1 MSDGAKKALT
11 HSSIYALG
19 NIARQLAGFIMLP
32 IYTRHLSPADYG
44 VVGLLMAALALIEV
58 FFGARL
64 SQSIPKFYFAES
76 DPSRKKTVVSTAL
89 VITASASLVT
99 VLMLINFREDSSKLL
114 FGSSN
119 YSDIIGLFSVLI
131 LTQALEFYAMT
142 FIRIQQRPWLFISIS
157 LLKLAFQLV
166 LNVWLV
172 VYEDIGVMGIAL
184 ASAGS
189 SAIFGF
195 ILAIYTIN
203 QTGLLFCRHL
213 ALQMLKFNWPLWLG
227 GFAGLYMGSAN
238 RYFINLFSSTSDVGL
253 FELAV
258 KFSMILGLLVWDPF
272 NQYWS
277 TERFKIYHT
286 PNAVV
291 VYKNA
296 FLIIST
302 ILAIGTLGIALFSD
316 PIIRIMAAPAFHSA
330 SLAVPFLALS
340 AMFSCLTLF
349 SNFSFLIKEKTFWIT
364 RNSYLTAAIL
374 TLLFFVLIPH
384 YGFVGAA
391 LASLIASSVQF
402 LLVHRSSAHVYDMGL
417 NLKPL
422 VPQVLVIGFIV
433 LATKTFSIEHLF
445 LDIAAKCGFF
455 ATGTGFIVWS
465 ALRSSPATRQ
475 KWIGYYNAWLSK
487 LYRRAN

>member
-1 MSDGAKKALT
+1 MSGGAKRAFK

-64 SQSIPKFYFAES
+64 AQSIPKFYFEEQDS
-76 DPSRKKTVVSTAL
+76 NRKKSVVSTAL
-89 VITASASLVT
+89 IVTASASLIT
-99 VLMLINFREDSSKLL
+99 MLTLINFRENSSQFL
-114 FGSSN
+114 FGSTIYSN
-119 YSDIIGLFSVLI
+119 VIGLFSILI

-157 LLKLAFQLV
+157 LLKLALQLT

-172 VYEDIGVMGIAL
+172 VYEDMGVMGIAA

-189 SAIFGF
+189 SAIFGLA
-195 ILAIYTIN
+195 LAIYTFT
-203 QTGLLFCRHL
+203 QTGLFFCRHL
-213 ALQMLKFNWPLWLG
+213 ALRMLKFNWPLWLG
-227 GFAGLYMGSAN
+227 GLAGLYMGSAN
-238 RYFINLFSSTSDVGL
+238 RYFINIFSSTSDVGL

-277 TERFKIYHT
+277 AERFKIYHSS
-286 PNAVV
+286 NAVS

-296 FLIIST
+296 FLLIST
-302 ILAIGTLGIALFSD
+302 MLAIGTLGIALFSD
-316 PIIRIMAAPAFHSA
+316 PIIRIMAAPAFHTA
-330 SLAVPFLALS
+330 SVAVPFLALS
-340 AMFSCLTLF
+340 AMFGCLTLF
-349 SNFSFLIKEKTFWIT
+349 SNFSFLIKEETFWIT

-391 LASLIASSVQF
+391 LASLATSAIQF
-402 LLVHRSSAHVYDMGL
+402 FLVHRSGTKIYDMGL

-422 VPQVLVIGFIV
+422 IWQVLVIGFIV
-433 LATKTFSIEHLF
+433 LATKTFSIEHVF
-445 LDIAAKCGFF
+445 LDIAAKCGLFVL
-455 ATGTGFIVWS
+455 GTVFIAWPT
-465 ALRSSPATRQ
+465 LRSSPTIRR
-475 KWIGYYNAWLSK
+475 K
-487 LYRRAN
+487 LI